1 LRGKRKPS
9 LILTVVF
16 VMLGA
21 MTAWA
26 QQQDNPQSGVSPTGN
41 PENRSAASN
50 PDQAGDQPFP
60 AAIPVTPITGARDFG
75 PGASY
80 GGRSYVLPVFQ
91 WTGLADTGIN
101 GAAGYSNLQTR
112 SVYLG
117 SLTAERLKSHSQTA
131 LGLAG
136 GAYLFSDSL
145 RANKAAP
152 IPSYGTL
159 LKASLSETVIGRRWE
174 LLLSEQ
180 GLYMPESS
188 FGFSGGGGLSG
199 LGGGLEPGALGNQSS
214 LNPTL
219 LPNQTLLTGTSRR
232 ISNTAVAEVTY
243 HPGAR
248 SSFTATGLYGL
259 LNYLDPGFI
268 DDNYWTFLG
277 GYNFQLSRRNQIGIN
292 YTHTLF
298 KFSSNNFELLNR
310 GFQLF
315 YGHRLTGRLSLE
327 VAAGPTLNQIAQPQG
342 AGVVTRG
349 FWTTFDSLKY
359 QGGRNEVS
367 VDFAR
372 YLSGGAGVLLGAES
386 DLARVSIN
394 RQLTRKWRGA
404 LNLAHAYN
412 QSLIRQSLVQRRSQ
426 FETWV
431 AGFTFSREFGDH
443 VTFHVEYNAQR
454 QIANA
459 LLCTTTNCGTIRLR
473 QVGGIGLSWH
483 GRPLGLR

>member
-1 LRGKRKPS
+1 M
-9 LILTVVF
+9 V
-16 VMLGA
+16 GA

-26 QQQDNPQSGVSPTGN
+26 QQQDNPQSGVSPAGN
-41 PENRSAASN
+41 PENPSAASN
-50 PDQAGDQPFP
+50 PDQAGNEPVP
-60 AAIPVTPITGARDFG
+60 AVIPVTPITGARDFG
-75 PGASY
+75 PGPS
-80 GGRSYVLPVFQ
+80 GGGHSYVLPVFQ

-101 GAAGYSNLQTR
+101 GAAGYSNVQTR

-136 GAYLFSDSL
+136 GAYLYSESL
-145 RANKAAP
+145 RANKSTP
-152 IPSYGTL
+152 PPSYGTL
-159 LKASLSETVIGRRWE
+159 LKANLSETVIGRRWE

-180 GLYMPESS
+180 GLYLPESS
-188 FGFSGGGGLSG
+188 FGFSGAGGLSG
-199 LGGGLEPGALGNQSS
+199 LGGGLEPGTLGNQSS

-232 ISNTAVAEVTY
+232 VSNAAVAEVTY
-243 HPGAR
+243 RPGAR

-268 DDNYWTFLG
+268 DSNYWTFLG

-298 KFSSNNFELLNR
+298 KFSSNNVELLNR
-310 GFQLF
+310 GAQLF
-315 YGHRLTGRLSLE
+315 YGRRLTGRLSLE
-327 VAAGPTLNQIAQPQG
+327 VAAGPTLNQIAQPRG

-359 QGGRNEVS
+359 EGGRGQVS
-367 VDFAR
+367 LEFAR

-386 DLARVSIN
+386 DLARVTAG
-394 RQLTRKWRGA
+394 RQLTRKWHGT
-404 LNLAHAYN
+404 LDLGHAYN
-412 QSLIRQSLVQRRSQ
+412 QSLIQQNSAQRRSKY
-426 FETWV
+426 ETWL

-443 VTFHVEYNAQR
+443 VTLHFEYNAQR
-454 QIANA
+454 QIANTS
-459 LLCTTTNCGTIRLR
+459 LCATTNCGTIHLR
-473 QVGGIGLSWH
+473 QMGGIGLSWH

>member
-1 LRGKRKPS
+1 
-9 LILTVVF
+9 
-16 VMLGA
+16 

-26 QQQDNPQSGVSPTGN
+26 QQQENPQSGVSPAGN
-41 PENRSAASN
+41 PEIPAAASN
-50 PDQAGDQPFP
+50 PDQTGNEPFP
-60 AAIPVTPITGARDFG
+60 AVVPMTPITGARDFG
-75 PGASY
+75 PGPSG

-101 GAAGYSNLQTR
+101 GAAGYSDVQTR

-145 RANKAAP
+145 RANKSTP
-152 IPSYGTL
+152 PPSYGTL
-159 LKASLSETVIGRRWE
+159 LKANLSETVIGRRWE

-180 GLYMPESS
+180 GLYLPESA
-188 FGFSGGGGLSG
+188 FGFSGAGGLSG
-199 LGGGLEPGALGNQSS
+199 LGGGLETGGLGNQSS

-219 LPNQTLLTGTSRR
+219 LPNQNILTGTSRR
-232 ISNTAVAEVTY
+232 ISNSAVAEVTY
-243 HPGAR
+243 RPGAR

-259 LNYLDPGFI
+259 LDFLDPGFT
-268 DDNYWTFLG
+268 DSNYWTFLG

-298 KFSSNNFELLNR
+298 KFSANNFELLNR

-315 YGHRLTGRLSLE
+315 YAHRLTGRLSLE
-327 VAAGPTLNQIAQPQG
+327 LAAGPTLNQIAQPQG

-359 QGGRNEVS
+359 QGGRGELS
-367 VDFAR
+367 LDFAR
-372 YLSGGAGVLLGAES
+372 YLSGGSGVLLGAES
-386 DLARVSIN
+386 DQARMTAG
-394 RQLTRKWRGA
+394 RQLTRKWRGT
-404 LNLAHAYN
+404 LHLGHAYN
-412 QSLIRQSLVQRRSQ
+412 QSLIRQSAVQRRGQ
-426 FETWV
+426 FETWL
-431 AGFTFSREFGDH
+431 AGFTFNRDFGDH

-454 QIANA
+454 QIANIS
-459 LLCTTTNCGTIRLR
+459 LCGTTDCGAIHLR

-483 GRPLGLR
+483 GRAVGLR